1 MQPISQRPLPHS
13 IRGVVFDLDG
23 TLLDTLLDIA
33 NAANASLVDVGVAT
47 HPLDRYRTL
56 VGDGVKVLF
65 DRAIGDLSPDPSW
78 VALRAAAMERFE
90 HHYAQALTVHSA
102 PYPGMV
108 ELLTSLQHQGCML
121 GVLSNKPH
129 HLTVRCVETLLSE
142 FAFRG
147 VLGQREAVPK
157 KPDPQGLLELLEL
170 MECQSDQILYVGDTD
185 TDMATARNADCFA
198 VGVTWGFRQAEEL
211 QKAGAD
217 VLIAHPRELL
227 ELFASADEPETIQLD
242 QFLKVQGWA
251 DTGGQAKIMIQGGQV
266 WVNGVLETRRKHR
279 LRDGDSVTCDGETL
293 VVRFDP

>member
-1 MQPISQRPLPHS
+1 MQPVSHRSIPRPV
-13 IRGVVFDLDG
+13 RGVVFDLDG

-65 DRAIGDLSPDPSW
+65 DRAIGHLNPDPQW
-78 VALRAAAMERFE
+78 VALRAAARERFE

-108 ELLTSLQHQGCML
+108 ELLTSLQSQGCIL

-129 HLTVRCVETLLSE
+129 HLTVRCVESLLSG
-142 FAFRG
+142 FAFQG

-157 KPDPQGLLELLEL
+157 KPDPQGLHELLEL
-170 MECQSDQILYVGDTD
+170 MQCQRDEILYVGDTD
-185 TDMATARNADCFA
+185 TDMATARNADCFS
-198 VGVTWGFRQAEEL
+198 VGVTWGFRSEEEL
-211 QKAGAD
+211 RKAGAD
-217 VLIAHPRELL
+217 VLIAHPMELL
-227 ELFASADEPETIQLD
+227 ELFASTDEPETIQLD
-242 QFLKVQGWA
+242 QFLKIQGWA

-266 WVNGVLETRRKHR
+266 WVNGALETRRKRR
-279 LRDGDSVTCDGETL
+279 LRDGDSVTCEGETL